1 MASPG
6 HFFSRIFFWSY
17 ERGSWQYDLA
27 VIAIVV
33 FVLLTPSRWF
43 HDQPTRAVPS
53 SAAQIELLN
62 ESGNRQIYKVDASI
76 LTPPE
81 QMPQLQNELH
91 RRLQKAQSSLQNG
104 RFEITNVEAVRDAQ
118 GAVIA
123 YQVTL
128 HKK

>member
-6 HFFSRIFFWSY
+6 QILSRILFWSY

-27 VIAIVV
+27 VIAILI

-43 HDQPTRAVPS
+43 HDQPTRGTPTA
-53 SAAQIELLN
+53 SAQVELLS
-62 ESGNRQIYKVDASI
+62 EKGNQQVYKVDTRI
-76 LTPPE
+76 LAPPE

-91 RRLQKAQSSLQNG
+91 RALQKAQSSLQNG
-104 RFEITNVEAVRDAQ
+104 RFEITNVEAVRDEQ
-118 GAVIA
+118 GAVVA

-128 HKK
+128 RKK

>member
-1 MASPG
+1 M
-6 HFFSRIFFWSY
+6 SRIFFWSY

-27 VIAIVV
+27 VIAILI

-43 HDQPTRAVPS
+43 HDQPTREVPAA
-53 SAAQIELLN
+53 SAQVELLS
-62 ESGNRQIYKVDASI
+62 EKGNQQVYKVDTRI

-91 RRLQKAQSSLQNG
+91 RALQRAESSLQNG
-104 RFEITNVEAVRDAQ
+104 RFEITNVEAIRDAQ

-128 HKK
+128 RKK

>member
-6 HFFSRIFFWSY
+6 QIFSRIFFWSY

-27 VIAIVV
+27 VIAILI

-43 HDQPTRAVPS
+43 HDQPTHEVPAA
-53 SAAQIELLN
+53 SAQVELLN
-62 ESGNRQIYKVDASI
+62 TSGNLQTYKVDARI

-81 QMPQLQNELH
+81 KMPQLQSELH
-91 RRLQKAQSSLQNG
+91 RALQKTQSDLQNG
-104 RFEITNVEAVRDAQ
+104 RFEISSVEAVRDAQ

-128 HKK
+128 HRK

>member
-6 HFFSRIFFWSY
+6 QILSRIFFWSY

-27 VIAIVV
+27 VIAILI

-43 HDQPTRAVPS
+43 HDQPTREVPAA
-53 SAAQIELLN
+53 SAQVELLS
-62 ESGNRQIYKVDASI
+62 EKGNQQVYNVDTRI

-81 QMPQLQNELH
+81 QLPQLQNELH
-91 RRLQKAQSSLQNG
+91 RALQKTGSSLQNG
-104 RFEITNVEAVRDAQ
+104 RFEITNVEAIRDAQ

-128 HKK
+128 RKK

>member
-91 RRLQKAQSSLQNG
+91 RRLQKAQSALQNG

>member
-1 MASPG
+1 M
-6 HFFSRIFFWSY
+6 SRIFFWSY

-27 VIAIVV
+27 VIAILI

-43 HDQPTRAVPS
+43 HDQPTREVPAA
-53 SAAQIELLN
+53 SAQVELLS
-62 ESGNRQIYKVDASI
+62 EKGNQQVYNVDTRI

-81 QMPQLQNELH
+81 QLPQLQNELH
-91 RRLQKAQSSLQNG
+91 RALQKTGSSLQNG
-104 RFEITNVEAVRDAQ
+104 RFEITNVEAIRDAQ

-128 HKK
+128 RKK

>member
-6 HFFSRIFFWSY
+6 QILSRIFFWSY

-27 VIAIVV
+27 VIAILI

-43 HDQPTRAVPS
+43 NDQPTPQVLP
-53 SAAQIELLN
+53 AASQVELLSD
-62 ESGNRQIYKVDASI
+62 SGARQTYRVDARI

-81 QMPQLQNELH
+81 RMPQLQNELH
-91 RRLQKAQSSLQNG
+91 RALQRAQSSLQNG
-104 RFEITNVEAVRDAQ
+104 RFEITDVEAVRDAQ
-118 GAVIA
+118 GGVTA

-128 HKK
+128 RKK

>member
-1 MASPG
+1 MASAG
-6 HFFSRIFFWSY
+6 QILSRIFFWSY

-27 VIAIVV
+27 VIAILI

-43 HDQPTRAVPS
+43 HDQPTREVPAA
-53 SAAQIELLN
+53 SAQVELLS
-62 ESGNRQIYKVDASI
+62 EKGNQQVYNVDTRI

-81 QMPQLQNELH
+81 QLPQLQNELH
-91 RRLQKAQSSLQNG
+91 RALQKTGSSLQNG
-104 RFEITNVEAVRDAQ
+104 RFEITNVEAIRDAQ

-128 HKK
+128 RKK